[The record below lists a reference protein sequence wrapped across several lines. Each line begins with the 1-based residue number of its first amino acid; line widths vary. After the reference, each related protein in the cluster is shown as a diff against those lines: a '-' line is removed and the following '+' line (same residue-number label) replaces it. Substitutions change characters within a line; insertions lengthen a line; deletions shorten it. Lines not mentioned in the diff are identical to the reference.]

1 VTASNNRLIKPPA
14 YVKADHFE
22 RVILAAT
29 AAVSYLH
36 RIPLLEEICNYTDL
50 PPKIVSTVLACTI

>member
-1 VTASNNRLIKPPA
+1 MANSSSNNGNRLIKPPA

-22 RVILAAT
+22 RVIIAAT

-36 RIPLLEEICNYTDL
+36 RD
-50 PPKIVSTVLACTI
+50 TITRGNLQLY